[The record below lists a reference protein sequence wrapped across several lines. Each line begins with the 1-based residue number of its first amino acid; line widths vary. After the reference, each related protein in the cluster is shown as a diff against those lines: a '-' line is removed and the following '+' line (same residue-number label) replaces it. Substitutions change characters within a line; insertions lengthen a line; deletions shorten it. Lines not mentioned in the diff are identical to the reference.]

1 MCHVARE
8 PQELADTVIDPA
20 AIFERK
26 LRTASGSVRIPS
38 RADQPGPILDPELRL
53 LIRSLGDYVC
63 EPLIEQGAW
72 DAGFAIVA
80 NSLGWSGSG
89 ILVPLTVGAAV
100 SCAAGSGA
108 WKVSSPTELSDR
120 VGGLVVVRVPHW
132 LGRAGV
138 EWLVR
143 GSAQALRP
151 GGYLVVVGDRARGV
165 ESLRTRVIPLVGRI
179 VECAVGE
186 HRRLYVYEREVDD
199 PPPLEFGWI
208 TNSTLC
214 GRKLVL
220 HHHPTLF
227 SAGRVDPATKLL
239 AGTLPDG
246 GGRWLD
252 LGCGNGVLSAAAA
265 RDDRSLTASDWS
277 YAAVLTTQRT
287 LAANAI
293 RAEVV
298 VGDLVPCGDREFDV
312 VLCYPPLHVG
322 CHVDHGPAARLVRA
336 ARDCLDPEGELRI
349 VLTSAQ
355 SATHLLK
362 GSFSNV
368 VPMASRGGFCVF
380 SCRHPILP
388 KIR

>member
-20 AIFERK
+20 ATVERK
-26 LRTASGSVRIPS
+26 FRTASGSVRIPS

-53 LIRSLGDYVC
+53 LVRSLGDYVC

-80 NSLGWSGSG
+80 NALGWSSSG

-108 WKVSSPTELSDR
+108 WKVCSSTELSDR

-132 LGRAGV
+132 LGRIGV
-138 EWLVR
+138 EWLVH
-143 GSAQALRP
+143 GSVQALRP

-165 ESLRTRVIPLVGRI
+165 ESVRSRVIPLVGRI
-179 VECAVGE
+179 VERAIGE
-186 HRRLYVYEREVDD
+186 HRRLYVYECEVDD

-208 TNSTLC
+208 TRTTLH
-214 GRKLVL
+214 GREVVL

-239 AGTLPDG
+239 AGALPDG

-252 LGCGNGVLSAAAA
+252 LGCGNGVLSAVAA

-287 LAANAI
+287 LEANAI

-298 VGDLVPCGDREFDV
+298 VGDLLPCGDREFDV

-322 CHVDHGPAARLVRA
+322 CRVDHGPAARLVRA
-336 ARDCLDPEGELRI
+336 ARDCLDPAGELRI

-362 GSFSNV
+362 GSFSKV

-388 KIR
+388 KLR